1 MNLLFNQI
9 RKYTLLQIMQLP
21 LLPKSKAPMSLL
33 PKSKAP
39 MPLLPKPKAPMPLL
53 PKPKAPVILC
63 EQCKKNAVKKAI
75 EESIK
80 FR

>member
-9 RKYTLLQIMQLP
+9 RKYTLLQIMQL
-21 LLPKSKAPMSLL
+21 
-33 PKSKAP
+33 
-39 MPLLPKPKAPMPLL
+39 PLLPKPKAPMPLL

>member
-39 MPLLPKPKAPMPLL
+39 MPLLPKPKAP
-53 PKPKAPVILC
+53 VILC